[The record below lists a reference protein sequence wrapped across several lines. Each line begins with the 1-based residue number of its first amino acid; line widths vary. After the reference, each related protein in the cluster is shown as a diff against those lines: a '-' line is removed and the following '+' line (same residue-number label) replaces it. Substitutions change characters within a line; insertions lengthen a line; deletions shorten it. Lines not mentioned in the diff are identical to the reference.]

1 MSTSVITR
9 RISAQEVG
17 DLTLKLTKI
26 EGETGNELNIALCYH
41 QLLKDLGLQ
50 AELDYVE
57 EKRPN
62 VIGRIPGVGNGKSL
76 MLHGHLDTIPIGNC
90 VPPMI
95 ENGSVYGRGSL
106 DDRGSLAAIAI
117 CAKSIIESGRK
128 LLGDLY
134 IVATVD
140 EESPPGRGKGIASI
154 VNRIRTGKMSV
165 DAAINTDGPY
175 YGVKI
180 AQGGCALFTIKVSR
194 EGGTSYA
201 ATSTLSSNP
210 ILWSGEIIRRLEEM
224 DKEMI
229 SRKRHPLISLRPTI
243 QIGEIKGGDFVFTV
257 PDVVELSGA
266 IRWDPGED
274 YEEVTARLKTSM
286 SSLEK
291 FIQEKYDRS
300 ARIVLSTRIDQEA
313 CEVSGNSEIV
323 QCLKRAIFC
332 VTGKQLD
339 IIGTRYVSELSV
351 VINVGKIPAVEF
363 GAVPADNVTMHT
375 DHECVN
381 IEDLADLTKI
391 YSEAVMEFCGI
402 I

>member
-1 MSTSVITR
+1 MIKSQ
-9 RISAQEVG
+9 ISAHELG
-17 DLTLKLTKI
+17 DLTLELTKI
-26 EGETGNELNIALCYH
+26 ESETGNELNIALRYH

-76 MLHGHLDTIPIGNC
+76 MLHGHLDTIPIGKC

-95 ENGSVYGRGSL
+95 KNGRVYGRGSL
-106 DDRGSLAAIAI
+106 DDRGSLAAMAI
-117 CAKSIIESGRK
+117 CAKSIIESGVR

-140 EESPPGRGKGIASI
+140 EESPPGTGKGIASI
-154 VNRIRTGKMSV
+154 VNRIRTGKMNV

-175 YGVKI
+175 YGLKI

-201 ATSTLSSNP
+201 ATSTLGSNP

-229 SRKRHPLISLRPTI
+229 SKKRHPLISLRPTI
-243 QIGEIKGGDFVFTV
+243 QIGEIKGGDFAFTV
-257 PDVVELSGA
+257 PDVVELTGA
-266 IRWDPGED
+266 IRWDPGETF
-274 YEEVTARLKTSM
+274 EEVASRLRTSM
-286 SSLEK
+286 SSLERL
-291 FIQEKYDRS
+291 IQEKYERS
-300 ARIVLSTRIDQEA
+300 ARIVLTIRIDQEA
-313 CEVSGNSEIV
+313 CEVSEDSEIV
-323 QCLKRAIFC
+323 RCLRRAIFR
-332 VTGKQLD
+332 VTEKQLEV
-339 IIGTRYVSELSV
+339 IGTRYVSELSV
-351 VINVGKIPAVEF
+351 VTNVGNIPAVEF

-375 DHECVN
+375 DHESVN
-381 IEDLADLTKI
+381 IDDLVNLAKI
-391 YSEAVMEFCGI
+391 YSEAAIEFCGVI
-402 I
+402 